1 MTTIQPTIRPTAKQ
15 ELAWDAL
22 SFDKPE
28 IRFVG
33 LGGGAGGGKT
43 WMGCEWLLTNC
54 YFYPGSR
61 WFIARNEL
69 KRLMNSTYVTW
80 RKVTKHHG
88 IPEDDWV
95 LDGKYN
101 VIRFKNGSTIDL
113 LDVAYKPTDPDYERF
128 GSLEYTGGFGEE
140 AGEWHFGAFDVLK
153 SRTGRH
159 NTFDGKELP
168 PKFYLTFN
176 PTKGWVYR
184 IFYKPWKNGLLPEDY
199 VYIQSLYSDNPYT
212 SKSYGEQLSSISN
225 AAMRARLKEG
235 DWEYDDDVSAL
246 TSLDALSDLFT
257 NTITKDGNRYLIV
270 DVARK
275 GADRTV
281 FSFWE
286 GLELSEVQVFT
297 KQTTDI
303 TEQKIRD
310 YAAAK
315 RIPFSQIL
323 IDEDGIGGGVVDHLP
338 GVKGFTANST
348 AFLSDREIA
357 TRGNH
362 TDVYRQNFA
371 NLKAQCGWKAAE
383 LINTHKMAVRV
394 EGYRDDIIEELSTT
408 LREKDPDTEGRLRL
422 VPKDE
427 VKSTLGKSPDIGDT
441 IIMRAYFE
449 LMPGVSLNQDVSMP
463 QRALFMQN
471 EAENAQFGAA

>member
-1 MTTIQPTIRPTAKQ
+1 METIQPTIRPTPKQ

-22 SFDKPE
+22 SFNRSD

-88 IPEDDWV
+88 IPDDDWV

-128 GSLEYTGGFGEE
+128 GSLEYSGGFGEE

-153 SRTGRH
+153 SRIGRH
-159 NTFDGKELP
+159 NTFDGVELP

-184 IFYKPWKNGLLPEDY
+184 IFYKPWKNEVLPSDY
-199 VYIQSLYSDNPYT
+199 IYIQSLYSDNPYT
-212 SKSYGEQLSSISN
+212 AQAYGEQLSSISN

-235 DWEYDDDVSAL
+235 DWEYDDDIAAL

-257 NTITKDGNRYLIV
+257 NTITRDGNRYLIV

-275 GADRTV
+275 GVDRTV

-286 GLELSEVQVFT
+286 GLELAEVQVYT
-297 KQTTDI
+297 KQTTDV

-310 YAAAK
+310 AAAAK
-315 RIPFSQIL
+315 RIPFSHIL

-348 AFLSDREIA
+348 PFLSDREIA
-357 TRGNH
+357 TRGSH

-371 NLKAQCGWKAAE
+371 NLKAQCGFKAAE
-383 LINTHKMAVRV
+383 LINTHKIAVRI

-427 VKSTLGKSPDIGDT
+427 VKSTLGRSPDIGDT
-441 IIMRAYFE
+441 IIMRAYFA
-449 LMPGVSLNQDVSMP
+449 LLPGEQTRQDISVP
-463 QRALFMQN
+463 QSGMFM
-471 EAENAQFGAA
+471 ENAAVNAEFGAS